1 MSIPSVILTKAEDC
15 PESLD
20 RSLVNAYRTAEFRV
34 FVGDQEWV
42 LHHGERHPQL
52 ETWMKQRGLTGLAI
66 ITACNPGSVP
76 LEEAENRRRNKELEQ
91 EIKALGL
98 LFGPALNQSADGK
111 WPEPGFWIA
120 NISQG
125 QAITMGLLFGQAAVV
140 WAGG

>member
-42 LHHGERHPQL
+42 LHHGERHSQL
-52 ETWMKQRGLTGLAI
+52 EKWMQQSGLTGLAI

-76 LEEAENRRRNKELEQ
+76 LEEAENRRRNTELEQ
-91 EIKALGL
+91 EIKALGRH
-98 LFGPALNQSADGK
+98 FGPALNQSADGE

-120 NISQG
+120 NISLDE
-125 QAITMGLLFGQAAVV
+125 AIALGRQFGQAAVV